1 MSAVVKPQWIS
12 WKKILRRSFKEA
24 SKDPVAVL
32 EPTSQVVLTKN
43 GALNESL

>member
-12 WKKILRRSFKEA
+12 WKEIFRRSFKEA

-32 EPTSQVVLTKN
+32 ELTSQVVLTEN
-43 GALNESL
+43 GKLNEPL